1 MPRFGLAAWETFVPA
16 PTTSKNTVVFGN
28 EDGAATDSQLW
39 MYKGTK
45 QKDGSW
51 YEQAGLAN
59 GSLYV
64 LATDVANDNEFRA
77 KYGKGKGAP
86 ISFETIDWKANGKV
100 QNGQARQ
107 LGMEL
112 ARVEDGHFDPKKP
125 NDYYFVT
132 TESNKDPKATAANP
146 ATPTV
151 SRDGGALW
159 RLRLKDVNDPLKGGT
174 LTMLLDG
181 SEAPYLS
188 KPDNIVMDDL
198 GNILIQEDPG
208 NNAAIARVVSYRVS
222 DGKLATVAQFNP
234 EYFTTGA
241 TAFITQD
248 EESSGIIDVTKYL
261 KSGSSDKAKY
271 YMLVAQIH
279 ASPTKSR
286 PDLTPAPYGLDNAV
300 EGGQWYVMK
309 VSNWE
314 QIYS

>member
-1 MPRFGLAAWETFVPA
+1 
-16 PTTSKNTVVFGN
+16 
-28 EDGAATDSQLW
+28 
-39 MYKGTK
+39 
-45 QKDGSW
+45 
-51 YEQAGLAN
+51 
-59 GSLYV
+59 
-64 LATDVANDNEFRA
+64 
-77 KYGKGKGAP
+77 
-86 ISFETIDWKANGKV
+86 
-100 QNGQARQ
+100 
-107 LGMEL
+107 MEL

-188 KPDNIVMDDL
+188 KPDNIVVDDL

-208 NNAAIARVVSYRVS
+208 NNAAIARVVSYRIS
-222 DGKLATVAQFNP
+222 DGKLATVAQFKS

-248 EESSGIIDVTKYL
+248 EESSGIIDVTKYF

-271 YMLVAQIH
+271 YMLVAQVH
-279 ASPTKSR
+279 ASPAKSR
-286 PDLTPAPYGLDNAV
+286 PDLSPTPFGIENAV

-309 VSNWE
+309 VNNWTG
-314 QIYS
+314 IYS

>member
-1 MPRFGLAAWETFVPA
+1 
-16 PTTSKNTVVFGN
+16 
-28 EDGAATDSQLW
+28 
-39 MYKGTK
+39 
-45 QKDGSW
+45 
-51 YEQAGLAN
+51 
-59 GSLYV
+59 
-64 LATDVANDNEFRA
+64 
-77 KYGKGKGAP
+77 
-86 ISFETIDWKANGKV
+86 
-100 QNGQARQ
+100 
-107 LGMEL
+107 
-112 ARVEDGHFDPKKP
+112 
-125 NDYYFVT
+125 
-132 TESNKDPKATAANP
+132 
-146 ATPTV
+146 
-151 SRDGGALW
+151 
-159 RLRLKDVNDPLKGGT
+159 
-174 LTMLLDG
+174 MLLDG

-188 KPDNIVMDDL
+188 KPDNIVVDDL

-208 NNAAIARVVSYRVS
+208 NNAAVARVVSYRIS

>member
-1 MPRFGLAAWETFVPA
+1 
-16 PTTSKNTVVFGN
+16 
-28 EDGAATDSQLW
+28 
-39 MYKGTK
+39 
-45 QKDGSW
+45 
-51 YEQAGLAN
+51 
-59 GSLYV
+59 
-64 LATDVANDNEFRA
+64 
-77 KYGKGKGAP
+77 
-86 ISFETIDWKANGKV
+86 
-100 QNGQARQ
+100 
-107 LGMEL
+107 
-112 ARVEDGHFDPKKP
+112 
-125 NDYYFVT
+125 
-132 TESNKDPKATAANP
+132 
-146 ATPTV
+146 
-151 SRDGGALW
+151 
-159 RLRLKDVNDPLKGGT
+159 
-174 LTMLLDG
+174 MLLDG
-181 SEAPYLS
+181 SEELYLS
-188 KPDNIVMDDL
+188 KPDNIVVDDL

-208 NNAAIARVVSYRVS
+208 NNAAIARVVSYRIS